1 MSLASPNPIRTP
13 PNIARALAWLAQAWQ
28 HAGGSIRVVSYEW
41 FLECARRWVRVEE
54 GPFELERPKNV
65 NSVSVAPVLPKA
77 PPAAAQAPPAAAAAE
92 QQRGRGLSAD
102 DAFLATLAK
111 EDKAGGDCGSDGSD
125 GSDRSLGSSDEDDF
139 ARMIEEELGQAQQS
153 PEE

>member
-1 MSLASPNPIRTP
+1 M
-13 PNIARALAWLAQAWQ
+13 
-28 HAGGSIRVVSYEW
+28 VSYEW
-41 FLECARRWVRVEE
+41 FLECARRWARVEE

-65 NSVSVAPVLPKA
+65 HSVSVAPVLPKV
-77 PPAAAQAPPAAAAAE
+77 PPAAQAQAQAAPAAQQQQQLQQQQQQQ

-111 EDKAGGDCGSDGSD
+111 EDTAGGGCGSDGSD

-139 ARMIEEELGQAQQS
+139 ARLIEEELGQAQQS